1 MSELAVTA
9 LASNHYYDR
18 NFSTEAVK
26 ILPGEY
32 FVTQSDILLVTVLGS
47 CVSACVRDPGTGV
60 GGLNHF
66 MLPDGGQEGGAA
78 STSARY
84 GTHAMELLINQL
96 IKLGARRSHLEA
108 KVFGG
113 GNVLAGLTVTD
124 VGARNAAF
132 VMDFLATEKIRVYA
146 KDLVGNFPRKIYYFP
161 ATGKVLVKK
170 LKSMH
175 NSTIV
180 ERERTY
186 RDRIQSEPVSGD
198 VELFI

>member
-47 CVSACVRDPGTGV
+47 CVSACIRDPGTGV

-66 MLPDGGQEGGAA
+66 MLPEAGQDMGAA

-124 VGARNAAF
+124 VGPRNAAF
-132 VMDFLATEKIRVYA
+132 VMDFLATEKIRVHA
-146 KDLVGNFPRKIYYFP
+146 KDLVGTFPRKIYYFP

-180 ERERTY
+180 ERERSY
-186 RDRIQSEPVSGD
+186 RDRIQSTPVGGD

>member
-32 FVTQSDILLVTVLGS
+32 FVTQSDMLLVTVLGS
-47 CVSACVRDPGTGV
+47 CVSACIRDPGTGV

-66 MLPDGGQEGGAA
+66 MLPDAGQESGAA

-113 GNVLAGLTVTD
+113 GNVLAGLTVTE
-124 VGARNAAF
+124 VGSRNAVF

-146 KDLVGNFPRKIYYFP
+146 KDLVGTFPRKIYYFP

-180 ERERTY
+180 ERERSY
-186 RDRIQSEPVSGD
+186 RDRIHSEPVSGD

>member
-9 LASNHYYDR
+9 LATNHYYDR
-18 NFSTEAVK
+18 NFSTEAIK

-32 FVTQSDILLVTVLGS
+32 FVTQSDMLLVTVLGS
-47 CVSACVRDPGTGV
+47 CVSACIRDPATGV

-66 MLPDGGQEGGAA
+66 MLPDAGQETGAV

-113 GNVLAGLTVTD
+113 GNVMRNLTLSN
-124 VGARNAAF
+124 VGTRNAQF
-132 VMDFLATEKIRVYA
+132 VLKFLELERIAVKARDLEKDYARKVYF
-146 KDLVGNFPRKIYYFP
+146 FPRS
-161 ATGKVLVKK
+161 GRVR
-170 LKSMH
+170 LKMIRGMH
-175 NSTIV
+175 NDTILAR
-180 ERERTY
+180 EREY
-186 RDRIQSEPVSGD
+186 GQRIRAERVGGE
-198 VELFI
+198 VELF